1 MLNRV
6 VGRMVFA
13 ISVCNTVCLMS
24 PNMSATTFWHVA
36 GNFSPK
42 IRFFPVPA
50 GYTRWNIGFWPGCR
64 CPARLFRVCA
74 SCPLSHRAAAST
86 GQGFHR
92 VVHAVG
98 FHALYIQVLE
108 TETANRVRSGYR
120 YGCGNL
126 FGQPHFVIDVSP
138 RDIAVQ
144 FFSQVAELFILIDRQ
159 LSQSQHWFLGT
170 IVRPLFNPY
179 QYPFAAL
186 FGK

>member
-1 MLNRV
+1 MSDVAQYVRHHLSDTWRV
-6 VGRMVFA
+6 
-13 ISVCNTVCLMS
+13 
-24 PNMSATTFWHVA
+24 TF
-36 GNFSPK
+36 
-42 IRFFPVPA
+42 RQRYDFFQFRQAVPVEILALDPVVDVL
-50 GYTRWNIGFWPGCR
+50 PGCSGYALHVLYR
-64 CPARLFRVCA
+64 IEQPQVRDKAFI
-74 SCPLSHRAAAST
+74 
-86 GQGFHR
+86 R

-159 LSQSQHWFLGT
+159 LSQPQHLFLGT
-170 IVRPLFNPY
+170 VVRPLFNPY